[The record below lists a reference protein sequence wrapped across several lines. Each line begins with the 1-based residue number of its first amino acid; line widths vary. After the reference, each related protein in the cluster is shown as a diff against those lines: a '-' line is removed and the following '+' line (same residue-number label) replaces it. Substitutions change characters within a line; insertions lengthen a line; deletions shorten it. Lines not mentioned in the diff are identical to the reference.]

1 MITLDEID
9 SLLPRDKTIGVLVSG
24 GFDSAVLWY
33 AVKKICLERN
43 QQCNPYTIP
52 KLDGAEYH
60 AKNVLQT
67 TCNLL
72 GIPEIE
78 TTMVGQFS
86 EDPGEYT
93 RSGVAD
99 VIRLG
104 HEDFALTAVTAYFN
118 DLIWHPAPEERKR
131 PNDYQKKFM
140 EQPFYYHTKDETV
153 SFAKDLSILDAIMP
167 VTHSCTQQS
176 MSRCNQ
182 CYWCQERKMAFAKLE
197 LEDTGNI

>member
-1 MITLDEID
+1 MITLDDVKSKI
-9 SLLPRDKTIGVLVSG
+9 PKDKTIGVLVSG

-67 TCNLL
+67 TCKLL

-99 VIRLG
+99 VIKLG
-104 HEDFALTAVTAYFN
+104 HEEFALTGITAYFD
-118 DLIWHPAPEERKR
+118 DLIWYPPPEERKR
-131 PNDYQKKFM
+131 PNEYQKQFM
-140 EQPFYYHTKDETV
+140 EQPFFYHTKDETL
-153 SFAKDLSILDAIMP
+153 SFAKELGIIDAIMP
-167 VTHSCTQQS
+167 VTHSCTQKP

-182 CYWCQERKMAFAKLE
+182 CYWCQERKMAFEKTE
-197 LEDTGNI
+197 LIDTGKI